1 MTAVFFRQN
10 AFLLRQKQKKKRREN
25 IMNQTKTRTLTECAL
40 LLALGIGLSF
50 IGIIQMPAGGTVTL
64 ASMLPLLLVGVKYAP
79 KWAFGTSFAYAL
91 FQLIQAIM
99 KGHVF
104 PYCET
109 WYIVILCALL
119 DYLLPYIIL
128 GVTAFS
134 RKKTAHIYLYTA
146 FAILFRFLCHFLSG
160 ILIWGQWAVNMPPAL
175 YSLVY
180 NGTFLLP
187 ELGITLAVMI
197 PLLEVKAIRR
207 LLRLPIDK

>member
-1 MTAVFFRQN
+1 
-10 AFLLRQKQKKKRREN
+10 
-25 IMNQTKTRTLTECAL
+25 
-40 LLALGIGLSF
+40 
-50 IGIIQMPAGGTVTL
+50 
-64 ASMLPLLLVGVKYAP
+64 
-79 KWAFGTSFAYAL
+79 
-91 FQLIQAIM
+91 M

-109 WYIVILCALL
+109 WYIAILCALL
-119 DYLLPYIIL
+119 DYLLPYIML
-128 GVTAFS
+128 GVTALS

-160 ILIWGQWAVNMPPAL
+160 ILIWGQWAVNMSPAL